1 MSTLQKTFA
10 LLLIPVGLV
19 LVYFLQPILTPFLV
33 GAILGYLGDPL
44 VDRLEQS
51 RLPRSAGVLVVFLVF
66 GLIIGAVILV
76 VLPLL
81 AGELVALI
89 RDIPA
94 AFAWLQQTASP
105 WMVTHF
111 GVDPFDVKPDAV
123 ASQVIENWQKA
134 GGVVGTILA
143 QVTRSGFA
151 LLGALGVVALTPVVA
166 FYIMRDWDT
175 IMLQIR
181 EMLPRDVEPTF
192 VRLCT
197 ECDEVL
203 GAFLRGQL
211 LIMVLLGCIY
221 AIGLY
226 LLGLDLAILI
236 GVLSG
241 LASIVPYLG
250 FFVGIVAAAVAAMF
264 QFQDPMYLAYVAV
277 VFGIGQAL
285 EGWVLTPWLV
295 GDRIGLHPVAV
306 IFAVLAGGQLFGLV
320 GILLAL
326 PVAAVVMVFVR
337 HLHASYLQS
346 DYYVQ
351 GDDASR
357 TEDESSGE

>member
-10 LLLIPVGLV
+10 LLLIPISLV

-33 GAILGYLGDPL
+33 GAILGYLGDPM

-123 ASQVIENWQKA
+123 ASRVIENWQKA

-211 LIMVLLGCIY
+211 LIMVLLGCVY

-250 FFVGIVAAAVAAMF
+250 FFVGIVAAAIAAMF

-357 TEDESSGE
+357 TGDESSGE

>member
-10 LLLIPVGLV
+10 LLLIPVSLV

-33 GAILGYLGDPL
+33 GAILGYLGDPM

-211 LIMVLLGCIY
+211 LIMVLLGCVY

-357 TEDESSGE
+357 TGDESSGE

>member
-33 GAILGYLGDPL
+33 GAILGYLGDPM

-105 WMVTHF
+105 WMVTYF

-211 LIMVLLGCIY
+211 LIMVLLGCVY

-357 TEDESSGE
+357 TGDESSGE